1 MSARRVTHL
10 FVYPVKSLG
19 GASLAEATVGPRG
32 LLHDREWMVV
42 DADGQFITQREVH
55 ALARVATA
63 LTDDALTLS
72 HPTLGSVTVPRARWS
87 GGPRVTVRVWKD
99 DCLAVDQG
107 DDVAAWLSAVVSAPA
122 RLVRMD
128 DAHHRPSKRVRD
140 GESVGVG
147 FCDGYPLLF
156 ATRESLDDL
165 NARLASPMEMLRF
178 RPNVVVEGCEA
189 PWEED
194 RWGAFTIGAVGFEA
208 VKPCVRCVITT
219 LDPVTGESTGREPLA
234 TLAKM
239 HRGEGAALFGMN
251 VNHYGRGVIR
261 VGDALDGLTIGA
273 PVSL

>member
-1 MSARRVTHL
+1 MSARRVAQL
-10 FVYPVKSLG
+10 YVYPVKSLG
-19 GASLAEATVGPRG
+19 GASLTAAAVGPRG

-42 DADGQFITQREVH
+42 DADRQFVTQREVH
-55 ALARVATA
+55 ALARVSTA

-72 HPTLGSVTVPRARWS
+72 HPALASVAVPRERWS
-87 GGPRVTVRVWKD
+87 DGPRATVRVWKD

-107 DDVAAWLSAVVSAPA
+107 DDVAEWLSSVVSAPA

-128 DAHHRPSKRVRD
+128 DAHHRPSKRVRE

-178 RPNVVVEGCEA
+178 RPNVVVEGCAE

-194 RWGAFTIGAVGFEA
+194 RWGAFSIGAVGFEA
-208 VKPCVRCVITT
+208 VKPCERCVITT
-219 LDPVTGESTGREPLA
+219 LDPSTGESTGREPLA

-239 HRGEGAALFGMN
+239 RRGDGAALFGMN

-261 VGDALDGLTIGA
+261 VGDALDGLTLGDRV
-273 PVSL
+273 PL